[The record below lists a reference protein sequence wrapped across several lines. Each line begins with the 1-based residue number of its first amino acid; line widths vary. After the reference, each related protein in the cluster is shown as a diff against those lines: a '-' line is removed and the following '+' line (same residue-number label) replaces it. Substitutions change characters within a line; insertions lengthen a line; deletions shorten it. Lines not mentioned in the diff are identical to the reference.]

1 MKQIFESDNI
11 RYIEVSFELLN
22 DYLIMINDL
31 ENVGRFIGR
40 RTEPFTVEQETEWIR
55 KNLESRNPVFS
66 LIEKKS
72 GEFIGNIELMDVK
85 GDMGELGIGI
95 TAEKQDQGYGTEA
108 IRALLRYARDVMG
121 IRKVILKAYPE
132 NLRAIHVYEKCGF
145 REYDRTDEDVF
156 MEIYLNE

>member
-11 RYIEVSFELLN
+11 RFVEVSYDLLK
-22 DYLIMINDL
+22 DYLGMINDL

-55 KNLESRNPVFS
+55 ENLEARNPVFS

-85 GDMGELGIGI
+85 GDMGELGIGL
-95 TAEKQDQGYGTEA
+95 TAGKQDQGYGTEA
-108 IRALLRYARDVMG
+108 IKALLRYARDVMG
-121 IRKVILKAYPE
+121 IRRVFLKAYPE